1 MVVSATVGGEF
12 PRHDSSGKPGMRP
25 ETKTRKPGDL
35 PSDGITYSR
44 DWDFGNDDFDDTFIV
59 STGAL
64 FNF

>member
-1 MVVSATVGGEF
+1 
-12 PRHDSSGKPGMRP
+12 MRP